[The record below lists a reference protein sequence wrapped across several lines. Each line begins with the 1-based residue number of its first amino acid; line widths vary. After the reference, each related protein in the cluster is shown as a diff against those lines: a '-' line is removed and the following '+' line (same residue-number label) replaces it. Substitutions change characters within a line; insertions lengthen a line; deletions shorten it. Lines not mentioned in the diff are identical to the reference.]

1 MITNQAHVPI
11 APQPYGLDV
20 GSKLKLNDASAL
32 DAVPNHDFRGGKL
45 GIAATANQRNIIAP
59 KQHLHNANT
68 AVCKFCA
75 A

>member
-11 APQPYGLDV
+11 APQSHGLDV

-32 DAVPNHDFRGGKL
+32 DVVPNHDFGGGKL
-45 GIAATANQRNIIAP
+45 GIAATTDQRNIIAP
-59 KQHLHNANT
+59 KQHLHNSNT